1 MIHIIDLN
9 FQNKKNTIAA
19 FLIENAGELALVET
33 GPFSTFQTLKKGVEA
48 AGYSIDK
55 IKKVF
60 LTHIHFDHAGA
71 AWHFAQNGATIYV
84 HPRGLKHLAEP
95 AKLYES
101 AKLIYQDKM
110 QELWGDMNAI
120 EEKML
125 YAPQDGEKIKF
136 GNTELVAHFT
146 PGHAVHHI
154 AWQFGDDLFCG
165 DVAGVKIETGIV
177 VPPCPPPDINVE
189 DWLKSIDAIKKLKV
203 KRLHLVHYG
212 TVVKVRAHLES
223 LSKRL
228 VRWTNFVKKQSDKGL
243 SAETITPLYV
253 NLVKKELE
261 RYGANTQLISQY
273 ESANPAWM
281 SVLGIM
287 RYCKKKE
294 NIYR

>member
-19 FLIENAGELALVET
+19 FLLEYNGELALIET
-33 GPFSTFQTLKKGVEA
+33 GPFSTFPALKKGVEA
-48 AGYSIDK
+48 AGFSIDK

-71 AWHFAQNGATIYV
+71 AWYFAQHGATIYV

-95 AKLYES
+95 TKLYES
-101 AKLIYQDKM
+101 AKIIYKDKM

-120 EEKML
+120 DEKML

-136 GNTELVAHFT
+136 GNSELVAHFT

-165 DVAGVKIETGIV
+165 DVAGVKIENGIV

-189 DWLKSIDAIKKLKV
+189 DWLKSIDKIKKLKV
-203 KRLHLVHYG
+203 KRLYLVHYG
-212 TVVKVRAHLES
+212 IVTKIQEHLDS
-223 LSKRL
+223 LAKRL
-228 VRWTNFVKKQSDKGL
+228 IRWTNFVKKQSDKGL
-243 SAETITPLYV
+243 TAEVITPLYV
-253 NLVKKELE
+253 NMAIKELQ
-261 RYGANTQLISQY
+261 RYGANEQLITQY
-273 ESANPAWM
+273 DSANPAWM

-287 RYCKKKE
+287 RYWKKL
-294 NIYR
+294 N